1 MLYSISRRA
10 HDTKLSQADKA
21 TAAGIRPG
29 TLHAGEEI
37 TPGTLHAGEE
47 IDPYTLH
54 SA

>member
-1 MLYSISRRA
+1 MMYSSIRRA
-10 HDTKLSQADKA
+10 HDANQSASSNPS
-21 TAAGIRPG
+21 AAQDIRPG

-54 SA
+54 